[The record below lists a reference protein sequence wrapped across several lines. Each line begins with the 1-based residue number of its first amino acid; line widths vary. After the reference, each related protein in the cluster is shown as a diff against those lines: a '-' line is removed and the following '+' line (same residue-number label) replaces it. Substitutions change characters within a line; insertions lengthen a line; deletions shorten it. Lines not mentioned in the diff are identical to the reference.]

1 MKSRLLFLLPLAL
14 GAASIATLLLY
25 FYGAA
30 GMGEGVKVLLLPA
43 LLLLAL
49 LVVWARRTGREELYE
64 RTLAGLWAGG
74 LATLAYDV
82 VRVPIAMS
90 GVPVFKAISYFGTV
104 ILGQHTPT
112 VASEVV
118 GWTYHLTNGIG
129 FGLMYAAVIRK
140 PRWWTAAAWGLF
152 LEFAMLRTPY
162 AEVFGYKLSQG
173 FVAISLGAH
182 VVYGLALWLFLRQW
196 DGWSDEPGGGGRRA
210 LRHRPSIAALTF
222 ALVPLGL
229 GTVAADFH
237 VRHVA
242 SIPPSPPPYLG
253 PHLYTTWNALE
264 PDRLAAMWV
273 LKRFVDPEARFH
285 FVEPFSHI
293 AHGVPFDTPEAEVR
307 RTGGQSATE
316 VLVASLGRSQDEN
329 LALLGRMAQLYE
341 ITPWRMPADPVAHG
355 IGLELMG
362 AAGRCETGE
371 ISACVERA
379 FKFLDGWYGP
389 AAAGDSRR

>member
-1 MKSRLLFLLPLAL
+1 MKGRLVFLLPLAL

-30 GMGEGVKVLLLPA
+30 GMGESVKILLLPA
-43 LLLLAL
+43 LFLLAL
-49 LVVWARRTGREELYE
+49 LVVWARRTGREELYQ

-104 ILGQHTPT
+104 ILGQQTPT
-112 VASEVV
+112 LASEVV

-140 PRWWTAAAWGLF
+140 PRWWTAVLWGLF

-162 AEVFGYKLSQG
+162 AEVFGYKLTQS

-196 DGWSDEPGGGGRRA
+196 SGWSDEPGGGQRA
-210 LRHRPSIAALTF
+210 WRHRPSIAILTF
-222 ALVPLGL
+222 ALVPVGI

-237 VRHVA
+237 VRHAA

-253 PHLYTTWNALE
+253 PHLYSTWNALE
-264 PDRLAAMWV
+264 PDRLAAMWI

-293 AHGVPFDTPEAEVR
+293 AHGTPFDTPEAEVR
-307 RTGGQSATE
+307 RTGALSATE
-316 VLVASLGRSQDEN
+316 VLVASLGRPGNEV
-329 LALLGRMAQLYE
+329 LELLGRMAHIYE
-341 ITPWRMPADPVAHG
+341 ITPWRMPADRQAHG
-355 IGLELMG
+355 LGLELMA
-362 AAGRCETGE
+362 AAGRCEGGE
-371 ISACVERA
+371 ISVCVERA
-379 FKFLDGWYGP
+379 FQFLDRRYRP
-389 AAAGDSRR
+389 AQ

>member
-14 GAASIATLLLY
+14 GAASIGTLLLY

-30 GMGEGVKVLLLPA
+30 GMGESVKVLLLPA
-43 LLLLAL
+43 LFLLAL

-104 ILGQHTPT
+104 ILGQQTPT
-112 VASEVV
+112 LASEVV

-140 PRWWTAAAWGLF
+140 PRWWTAVLWGLF

-162 AEVFGYKLSQG
+162 AEVFGYKLSQS

-182 VVYGLALWLFLRQW
+182 VVYGLALWFFLRQW
-196 DGWSDEPGGGGRRA
+196 SGWSDEPNGGGPRAWRR
-210 LRHRPSIAALTF
+210 RPSIAALTF
-222 ALVPLGL
+222 ALVPLGI

-253 PHLYTTWNALE
+253 PHLYSTWNALE
-264 PDRLAAMWV
+264 PDRLAAMWI

-293 AHGVPFDTPEAEVR
+293 AHGTPFDTPEAEVR
-307 RTGGQSATE
+307 RTGGLSATE
-316 VLVASLGRSQDEN
+316 VFVADLGRSEDAN

-341 ITPWRMPADPVAHG
+341 ITPWRMPSDPVAHG
-355 IGLELMG
+355 LGLDLMT

-371 ISACVERA
+371 ISVCVERA
-379 FKFLDGWYGP
+379 FTFLDRWYQAESP
-389 AAAGDSRR
+389 ALR